1 MTGVYLLHFDP
12 PYKHARH
19 YLGWAR
25 NIDLRVEHHRAGR
38 GARLTQVAVENGI
51 QMDLVRVWDGA
62 DRTFER
68 KLKNG
73 KNTPHLCPRCNE
85 PKPATV

>member
-1 MTGVYLLHFDP
+1 MTGVYLIHFDP

-25 NIDLRVEHHRAGR
+25 NIDKRVAHHLAGR
-38 GARLTQVAVENGI
+38 GARLTQVAADVGI
-51 QMDLVRVWDGA
+51 QMEMVRVWPDA

-68 KLKNG
+68 ELKNR
-73 KNTPHLCPRCNE
+73 KNTPKLCPRCTE
-85 PKPATV
+85 PKPAV